1 MLLTPK
7 RDFQRALALDPDN
20 KFVKKELKRLEM
32 RVDKHKKKEK
42 RVFEKAFRKMDGVF
56 SDNREAEEDF
66 DKPGAGTFARW
77 FGWLGRATEQRFGD
91 TWPWLGAVAP
101 LIPLA
106 GRSLGQ
112 PLGIGS
118 EASSRMACS
127 CVFLLG
133 GLLQLRWAQQR
144 HWLPGW
150 FGSSVQSGCEWASGG
165 LSMLLAWSFGL
176 SRSSKS

>member
-1 MLLTPK
+1 
-7 RDFQRALALDPDN
+7 
-20 KFVKKELKRLEM
+20 M

-133 GLLQLRWAQQR
+133 GLLQLRWAQRR

-150 FGSSVQSGCEWASGG
+150 LNGVQSGCSGPQE
-165 LSMLLAWSFGL
+165 AY
-176 SRSSKS
+176 RCC